1 MSAGKLYQDMY
12 TDVCRE
18 LYETR
23 ERLLDEVHQEKMRVI
38 KLEGQRLILL
48 SQLDCA
54 ANLLKRQYPMQA
66 ATFLTNVEQLR
77 NSYEAAPPKVA
88 VLPTCEARR
97 VDKPVSGHTRS
108 ADNAS
113 LYAQA
118 GTSDSAPF

>member
-1 MSAGKLYQDMY
+1 MSNNLYEDLY
-12 TDVCRE
+12 NDVCRE

-23 ERLLDEVHQEKMRVI
+23 ERLLNEVHLEKMRVI
-38 KLEGQRLILL
+38 KLEGHRLILL

-54 ANLLKRQYPMQA
+54 ANLLKREYPTVA
-66 ATFLTNVEQLR
+66 ANFLANVEQLR

-88 VLPTCEARR
+88 VLPTCEA
-97 VDKPVSGHTRS
+97 VSLEGAVPGHTRS

-118 GTSDSAPF
+118 GTDPRGAF